1 MSAIKYLEAWN
12 QTMSTKTEEPL
23 ASLLHDSFHMHSP
36 RHGESTPKAEH
47 LKWCVNEGPD
57 SIGDFKVLYPEMDL
71 RSKAKMQGY
80 EGDPCGDCGNYTLV
94 RNGTCMKCNTCGATS
109 GCS

>member
-12 QTMSTKTEEPL
+12 QTMYTKTEEPL

-36 RHGESTPKAEH
+36 RHGESTPKEEH

-57 SIGDFKVLYPEMDL
+57 SIGDFKVLYEANGVMVGTH
-71 RSKAKMQGY
+71 SATF
-80 EGDPCGDCGNYTLV
+80 GDEKLLV
-94 RNGTCMKCNTCGATS
+94 MYYGKEKNGKLTEWTINSGPLETS
-109 GCS
+109 